1 MVHHISILKLI
12 VLCAKLGSANNVN
25 NSIDVNRTAKYNVTS
40 LMNKGELKMRKLVL
54 FLHASLDGFVEG
66 PKGEMDIGWVSYDAD
81 LEKHAKEILS
91 TADTVIWGRGTYQ
104 MMHSYWPSVPS
115 NPSSSQYERNHAEW
129 IEKTAKIVFSTTL
142 EKVEW
147 NNSRLVKEDV
157 EEEIKNLKQ
166 QPGKDMV
173 ILGSPRLAHYLMQF
187 DLIDE
192 YKITVSPVLIG
203 SGLPLFQGL
212 KEKINLK
219 LIENK
224 TFDSG
229 AIGLV
234 YQTVRLGS
242 L

>member
-1 MVHHISILKLI
+1 
-12 VLCAKLGSANNVN
+12 
-25 NSIDVNRTAKYNVTS
+25 
-40 LMNKGELKMRKLVL
+40 MNKGALKMRKLVL

-66 PKGEMDIGWVSYDAD
+66 PNGAMDIGWISYDGD
-81 LEKHAKEILS
+81 LEKYAKEILS

-104 MMHSYWPSVPS
+104 LMHGYWPSVPS
-115 NPSSSQYERNHAEW
+115 NPSASQHERNHAEW
-129 IEKTAKIVFSTTL
+129 IDKTAKIVFSQTL
-142 EKVEW
+142 DKVEW

-173 ILGSPRLAHYLMQF
+173 ILGSPRIAHHLMQL

-212 KEKINLK
+212 KEKVNLK

-234 YQTVRLGS
+234 YQSVR
-242 L
+242 

>member
-1 MVHHISILKLI
+1 
-12 VLCAKLGSANNVN
+12 
-25 NSIDVNRTAKYNVTS
+25 
-40 LMNKGELKMRKLVL
+40 MRKLVL

-104 MMHSYWPSVPS
+104 MMYNYWPSVPS
-115 NPSSSQYERNHAEW
+115 NPSASQHELNHAEW
-129 IEKTAKIVFSTTL
+129 IEKATKIVFSTTL
-142 EKVEW
+142 ENVEW
-147 NNSRLVKEDV
+147 NNSRLVKEAA
-157 EEEIKNLKQ
+157 EEEIHNLKQ

-173 ILGSPRLAHYLMQF
+173 ILGSPRLAHYLMQL

-219 LIENK
+219 LIDNK

-229 AIGLV
+229 AIGLT
-234 YQTVRLGS
+234 YQTIRGPLA
-242 L
+242 

>member
-1 MVHHISILKLI
+1 M
-12 VLCAKLGSANNVN
+12 
-25 NSIDVNRTAKYNVTS
+25 D
-40 LMNKGELKMRKLVL
+40 KGESPMRKLVL

-66 PKGEMDIGWVSYDAD
+66 PNGQMDIGWVSYDAD
-81 LEKHAKEILS
+81 LEKHAKHILS

-104 MMHSYWPSVPS
+104 MMYGYWPTIPS
-115 NPSSSQYERNHAEW
+115 NPSASEHERNHAEW

-142 EKVEW
+142 DSVEW
-147 NNSRLVKEDV
+147 KIASLVKEDIV
-157 EEEIKNLKQ
+157 EEINKLKR

-203 SGLPLFQGL
+203 GGLPLFQGI
-212 KEKINLK
+212 KEKVKLK
-219 LIENK
+219 LVENK

-229 AIGLV
+229 ALGLV
-234 YQTVRLGS
+234 YQTVR
-242 L
+242 

>member
-1 MVHHISILKLI
+1 
-12 VLCAKLGSANNVN
+12 
-25 NSIDVNRTAKYNVTS
+25 
-40 LMNKGELKMRKLVL
+40 MRKLVL

-66 PKGEMDIGWVSYDAD
+66 PNGAMDIGWVSYDAD

-115 NPSSSQYERNHAEW
+115 NPSASQHERDHAEW
-129 IEKTAKIVFSTTL
+129 IEKTAKLVFSTTL
-142 EKVEW
+142 DQVEW
-147 NNSRLVKEDV
+147 NNSRLVKENV
-157 EEEIKNLKQ
+157 EEEINKLKQ

-173 ILGSPRLAHYLMQF
+173 ILGSPRFAHQLMQL

-203 SGLPLFQGL
+203 KGLPLFQGI
-212 KEKINLK
+212 KEKVNLK

-229 AIGLV
+229 AIALA
-234 YQTVRLGS
+234 YQTVR
-242 L
+242 

>member
-1 MVHHISILKLI
+1 MH
-12 VLCAKLGSANNVN
+12 
-25 NSIDVNRTAKYNVTS
+25 
-40 LMNKGELKMRKLVL
+40 KGELQMRKLVL

-66 PKGEMDIGWVSYDAD
+66 PEGAMDIGWVAYDAD

-91 TADTVIWGRGTYQ
+91 TADTVLWGRGTYQ

-115 NPSSSQYERNHAEW
+115 NPSASEHERNHAEW

-142 EKVEW
+142 DTVEW
-147 NNSRLVKEDV
+147 NNSRLVKENI
-157 EEEIKNLKQ
+157 EEEINNLKQ
-166 QPGKDMV
+166 QPGNDMV
-173 ILGSPRLAHYLMQF
+173 ILGSPRFAHHLMQL

-203 SGLPLFQGL
+203 KGLPLFQGI

-234 YQTVRLGS
+234 YQTVR
-242 L
+242 

>member
-1 MVHHISILKLI
+1 
-12 VLCAKLGSANNVN
+12 
-25 NSIDVNRTAKYNVTS
+25 
-40 LMNKGELKMRKLVL
+40 MRKLVL

-66 PKGEMDIGWVSYDAD
+66 PNGEMDIGWVSYDPD
-81 LEKHAKEILS
+81 LENHANEILS

-115 NPSSSQYERNHAEW
+115 NPSATQHERNHAEW

-147 NNSRLVKEDV
+147 NNSRLLKEDV
-157 EEEIKNLKQ
+157 EEEIITLKQ

-173 ILGSPRLAHYLMQF
+173 ILGSPRLAHQLMQL

-203 SGLPLFQGL
+203 NGLPLFQGL
-212 KEKINLK
+212 REKINLK

-224 TFDSG
+224 TFNSG

-234 YQTVRLGS
+234 YQRVR
-242 L
+242 

>member
-1 MVHHISILKLI
+1 
-12 VLCAKLGSANNVN
+12 
-25 NSIDVNRTAKYNVTS
+25 
-40 LMNKGELKMRKLVL
+40 MRKLVL

-104 MMHSYWPSVPS
+104 MMHSYWTSVPS
-115 NPSSSQYERNHAEW
+115 NPSASQHERNHAEW

-147 NNSRLVKEDV
+147 KNSRLVKEDV

-173 ILGSPRLAHYLMQF
+173 ILGSPRLAHYLMQL

-234 YQTVRLGS
+234 YQTVR
-242 L
+242 

>member
-1 MVHHISILKLI
+1 
-12 VLCAKLGSANNVN
+12 
-25 NSIDVNRTAKYNVTS
+25 
-40 LMNKGELKMRKLVL
+40 MRKLVL

-66 PKGEMDIGWVSYDAD
+66 PNGEMDIGWVSYDAD

-91 TADTVIWGRGTYQ
+91 TADTVLWGRGTYQ
-104 MMHSYWPSVPS
+104 MMHSYWPSVRS
-115 NPSSSQYERNHAEW
+115 NPSASQHERDHAEW

-147 NNSRLVKEDV
+147 NNSRLVREDV
-157 EEEIKNLKQ
+157 EEVIKNLKQ

-173 ILGSPRLAHYLMQF
+173 ILGSPRFAHYLMQL

-203 SGLPLFQGL
+203 SGLPLFQGI
-212 KEKINLK
+212 KKKIHLK

-234 YQTVRLGS
+234 YETIR
-242 L
+242 

>member
-1 MVHHISILKLI
+1 
-12 VLCAKLGSANNVN
+12 
-25 NSIDVNRTAKYNVTS
+25 
-40 LMNKGELKMRKLVL
+40 MRKLVL

-66 PKGEMDIGWVSYDAD
+66 PKGAMDIGWASYDTD
-81 LEKHAKEILS
+81 LEKYVKENLS

-104 MMHSYWPSVPS
+104 MMHSYWTSVPS
-115 NPSSSQYERNHAEW
+115 NPSASQHELNHAEW

-173 ILGSPRLAHYLMQF
+173 ILGSPRFAHYLIQH

-212 KEKINLK
+212 EEKINLK

-234 YQTVRLGS
+234 YQTVR
-242 L
+242 

>member
-1 MVHHISILKLI
+1 
-12 VLCAKLGSANNVN
+12 
-25 NSIDVNRTAKYNVTS
+25 
-40 LMNKGELKMRKLVL
+40 
-54 FLHASLDGFVEG
+54 
-66 PKGEMDIGWVSYDAD
+66 MDIGWISYDGD
-81 LEKHAKEILS
+81 LEKYAKEILS

-104 MMHSYWPSVPS
+104 LMHGYWPSVPS
-115 NPSSSQYERNHAEW
+115 NPSASQHERNHAEW
-129 IEKTAKIVFSTTL
+129 IDKTAKIVFSTTL
-142 EKVEW
+142 DKVEW

-173 ILGSPRLAHYLMQF
+173 ILGSPRIAHHLMQL

-212 KEKINLK
+212 KEKVNLK

-234 YQTVRLGS
+234 YQSVR
-242 L
+242 

>member
-1 MVHHISILKLI
+1 
-12 VLCAKLGSANNVN
+12 
-25 NSIDVNRTAKYNVTS
+25 
-40 LMNKGELKMRKLVL
+40 MNKGELKMRKLVL

-66 PKGEMDIGWVSYDAD
+66 PNGEMDIGWVSYDAD
-81 LEKHAKEILS
+81 LEKHSKEILS

-104 MMHSYWPSVPS
+104 MMHSYWTSVPS
-115 NPSSSQYERNHAEW
+115 DPTASEHERNHAEW

-173 ILGSPRLAHYLMQF
+173 ILGSPRLAHYLMQL

-192 YKITVSPVLIG
+192 YKFTVSPVLIG
-203 SGLPLFQGL
+203 SGLPLVQGL

-229 AIGLV
+229 AIALV
-234 YQTVRLGS
+234 YQTVR
-242 L
+242 

>member
-1 MVHHISILKLI
+1 
-12 VLCAKLGSANNVN
+12 
-25 NSIDVNRTAKYNVTS
+25 
-40 LMNKGELKMRKLVL
+40 MRKLVL

-66 PKGEMDIGWVSYDAD
+66 PNGEMDIGWIAYDAD

-91 TADTVIWGRGTYQ
+91 TADTVIWGSGTYQ
-104 MMHSYWPSVPS
+104 MMYSYWPSV
-115 NPSSSQYERNHAEW
+115 SSDPTASQHERDHAEW
-129 IEKTAKIVFSTTL
+129 IEQTSKIVLSTTL
-142 EKVEW
+142 DKVEW
-147 NNSRLVKEDV
+147 NNSRLVKEDA
-157 EEEIKNLKQ
+157 EEEIKKLKQ

-173 ILGSPRLAHYLMQF
+173 LLGSPRLAHYLMQL

-212 KEKINLK
+212 KEKVNLK
-219 LIENK
+219 LIDNK

-234 YQTVRLGS
+234 YQTVR
-242 L
+242 

>member
-1 MVHHISILKLI
+1 
-12 VLCAKLGSANNVN
+12 
-25 NSIDVNRTAKYNVTS
+25 
-40 LMNKGELKMRKLVL
+40 MRKLVL
-54 FLHASLDGFVEG
+54 FLHSSLDGFVEG
-66 PKGEMDIGWVSYDAD
+66 PNGEMDIGWVSYDAD

-115 NPSSSQYERNHAEW
+115 NPSASQHELDHAEW
-129 IEKTAKIVFSTTL
+129 IDKTSKIVFSTTL

-147 NNSRLVKEDV
+147 NNSRLVKNNVKEV
-157 EEEIKNLKQ
+157 IKNLKQ
-166 QPGKDMV
+166 QPGRDMV
-173 ILGSPRLAHYLMQF
+173 ILGSPRFAHYLMEL

-234 YQTVRLGS
+234 YQAVR
-242 L
+242 

>member
-1 MVHHISILKLI
+1 
-12 VLCAKLGSANNVN
+12 
-25 NSIDVNRTAKYNVTS
+25 
-40 LMNKGELKMRKLVL
+40 MRKLVL

-66 PKGEMDIGWVSYDAD
+66 PNGEMDIGWVSYDAD
-81 LEKHAKEILS
+81 LEKHSKDILS

-104 MMHSYWPSVPS
+104 MMHSYWTSVPS
-115 NPSSSQYERNHAEW
+115 DPSASQHERNHAEW

-147 NNSRLVKEDV
+147 NNSRLVKEDL

-173 ILGSPRLAHYLMQF
+173 ILGSPRLAHYLMQLN
-187 DLIDE
+187 LIDE

-212 KEKINLK
+212 MERVNLK

-229 AIGLV
+229 AIALV
-234 YQTVRLGS
+234 YQTVR
-242 L
+242 

>member
-1 MVHHISILKLI
+1 
-12 VLCAKLGSANNVN
+12 
-25 NSIDVNRTAKYNVTS
+25 
-40 LMNKGELKMRKLVL
+40 MRKLVL

-66 PKGEMDIGWVSYDAD
+66 PNGKMDIGYISYDAD

-91 TADTVIWGRGTYQ
+91 TADTVIWGRGTFQ
-104 MMHSYWPSVPS
+104 MMHSYWSSVPS
-115 NPSSSQYERNHAEW
+115 NPSASQHERDHAEW
-129 IEKTAKIVFSTTL
+129 IEKTTKIVFSTTL
-142 EKVEW
+142 EKIEW

-173 ILGSPRLAHYLMQF
+173 ILGSPRFAHYLMQS
-187 DLIDE
+187 DLLDE

-203 SGLPLFQGL
+203 SGLPLFLGL

-224 TFDSG
+224 TFESG

-234 YQTVRLGS
+234 YQTIR
-242 L
+242 

>member
-1 MVHHISILKLI
+1 
-12 VLCAKLGSANNVN
+12 
-25 NSIDVNRTAKYNVTS
+25 
-40 LMNKGELKMRKLVL
+40 MRKLVL

-66 PKGEMDIGWVSYDAD
+66 PNGEMDIGWISYDAD

-91 TADTVIWGRGTYQ
+91 TADTVVWGRGTYE
-104 MMHSYWPSVPS
+104 MMHNYWPSVPS
-115 NPSSSQYERNHAEW
+115 NPSASQHERDHAEW

-147 NNSRLVKEDV
+147 NNSRLVNEDV
-157 EEEIKNLKQ
+157 EEAIKTLKQ

-173 ILGSPRLAHYLMQF
+173 ILGSPRLAHHLMQL

-203 SGLPLFQGL
+203 KGLPLFQGL
-212 KEKINLK
+212 KEKINLR

-234 YQTVRLGS
+234 YQTAR
-242 L
+242 

>member
-1 MVHHISILKLI
+1 
-12 VLCAKLGSANNVN
+12 
-25 NSIDVNRTAKYNVTS
+25 
-40 LMNKGELKMRKLVL
+40 MRKLVL

-66 PKGEMDIGWVSYDAD
+66 PNGKMDIGWVSYDAD

-91 TADTVIWGRGTYQ
+91 TADTVIWGRETYQ
-104 MMHSYWPSVPS
+104 MMHGYWPSVPS
-115 NPSSSQYERNHAEW
+115 NPSASQHERNHAEW

-157 EEEIKNLKQ
+157 EEEIRNLKQ

-173 ILGSPRLAHYLMQF
+173 ILGSPRFAHYLIQLG
-187 DLIDE
+187 LIDE

-234 YQTVRLGS
+234 YQAVK
-242 L
+242 

>member
-1 MVHHISILKLI
+1 
-12 VLCAKLGSANNVN
+12 
-25 NSIDVNRTAKYNVTS
+25 
-40 LMNKGELKMRKLVL
+40 MRKLVS

-66 PKGEMDIGWVSYDAD
+66 PNGEMDIGWVSYDTD
-81 LEKHAKEILS
+81 LEKHAKDILS

-104 MMHSYWPSVPS
+104 VMHAYWPSVPA
-115 NPSSSQYERNHAEW
+115 NPSATQHERDHAEW
-129 IEKTAKIVFSTTL
+129 IEQTTKIVFSTTL

-147 NNSRLVKEDV
+147 NNSRLVKGAV
-157 EEEIKNLKQ
+157 EEEINNLKQ

-173 ILGSPRLAHYLMQF
+173 VLGSPRFAHHLMQL

-203 SGLPLFQGL
+203 SGLPLFQGIRN
-212 KEKINLK
+212 KTNVK

-224 TFDSG
+224 TFNSG

-234 YQTVRLGS
+234 YQTIR
-242 L
+242 

>member
-1 MVHHISILKLI
+1 
-12 VLCAKLGSANNVN
+12 
-25 NSIDVNRTAKYNVTS
+25 
-40 LMNKGELKMRKLVL
+40 MRKLIL

-91 TADTVIWGRGTYQ
+91 TVDTVIWGRGTYQ

-115 NPSSSQYERNHAEW
+115 NPSASQHELNHAEW
-129 IEKTAKIVFSTTL
+129 IEKTTKIVFSTTL

-147 NNSRLVKEDV
+147 NNSKLVKEDV
-157 EEEIKNLKQ
+157 EEELKNLKQ

-173 ILGSPRLAHYLMQF
+173 ILGSPRLAHYLMQL
-187 DLIDE
+187 DLIDA

-219 LIENK
+219 LMENK

-229 AIGLV
+229 AIGLI
-234 YQTVRLGS
+234 YQTVR
-242 L
+242 

>member
-1 MVHHISILKLI
+1 
-12 VLCAKLGSANNVN
+12 
-25 NSIDVNRTAKYNVTS
+25 
-40 LMNKGELKMRKLVL
+40 
-54 FLHASLDGFVEG
+54 LHASLDGFVEG
-66 PKGEMDIGWVSYDAD
+66 PNGEMNIGWVSYDAD

-115 NPSSSQYERNHAEW
+115 NPSASQHERNHAEW
-129 IEKTAKIVFSTTL
+129 IEKTTKIVFSTTL

-157 EEEIKNLKQ
+157 EEEINNLKQ

-173 ILGSPRLAHYLMQF
+173 ILGGPRFAHHLMQLN
-187 DLIDE
+187 LIDE

-203 SGLPLFQGL
+203 SGLPLFHGL

-234 YQTVRLGS
+234 YQTVR
-242 L
+242 

>member
-1 MVHHISILKLI
+1 
-12 VLCAKLGSANNVN
+12 
-25 NSIDVNRTAKYNVTS
+25 
-40 LMNKGELKMRKLVL
+40 MRKLVL

-66 PKGEMDIGWVSYDAD
+66 PKGAMDIGWVSYDAD
-81 LEKHAKEILS
+81 LEKHAKKILS
-91 TADTVIWGRGTYQ
+91 TADTVIWGRATYL
-104 MMHSYWPSVPS
+104 MMYGYWPTVPS
-115 NPSSSQYERNHAEW
+115 NPAVTEHARNHAEW
-129 IEKTAKIVFSTTL
+129 IEKAAKIVFSTTL

-157 EEEIKNLKQ
+157 EEEIKKLKQ

-173 ILGSPRLAHYLMQF
+173 ILGSPRFAHHIMQF

-203 SGLPLFQGL
+203 SGLPLFRGL
-212 KEKINLK
+212 NDRINLK

-229 AIGLV
+229 AIGLS
-234 YQTVRLGS
+234 YQTVR
-242 L
+242 

>member
-1 MVHHISILKLI
+1 
-12 VLCAKLGSANNVN
+12 
-25 NSIDVNRTAKYNVTS
+25 
-40 LMNKGELKMRKLVL
+40 MRKLVL

-66 PKGEMDIGWVSYDAD
+66 PKGAMDIGWVSYDAD

-91 TADTVIWGRGTYQ
+91 TADTVLWGRGTYQ
-104 MMHSYWPSVPS
+104 LMHSYWPSVPS
-115 NPSSSQYERNHAEW
+115 NPSASQYALEHAEW

-142 EKVEW
+142 DKVEW

-157 EEEIKNLKQ
+157 EEEIKHLKQ
-166 QPGKDMV
+166 QSGKDMV
-173 ILGSPRLAHYLMQF
+173 VLGSPRLAHYLMQL

-212 KEKINLK
+212 KEEINLK

-229 AIGLV
+229 AIGLI
-234 YQTVRLGS
+234 YQTVR
-242 L
+242 